1 MSSRPAA
8 TADSVR
14 LGIDIGGTFTDA
26 TLIDEG
32 TGEIKIAKVLS
43 TPLDLSDGFAGA
55 TERVLVE
62 AGAARDAVEYIVH
75 ATTVATNAIIEGK
88 TARTAF
94 ITTKGFRDI
103 LEIARG
109 TRPTLYDLRFVKP
122 RPLVPRHLC
131 FGIDERLDA
140 RGRVLTP
147 LDTGDVRRVAAEIRA
162 ADVEAVAICLLHS
175 YLNPEHELE
184 VQRILREELPEI
196 IISASSSV
204 CPEFREYFRA
214 STTAINASIRPIVS
228 RYVEKIEAR
237 LGKAGVK
244 SELLVMQSSGGV
256 YRADSARERPVYMVE
271 SGPAAGVI
279 AATFM
284 GSLLGHADVLS
295 FDMGGTTAKVGLVL
309 GGQPRVTKD
318 YEVGATAH
326 ATLGEGRGSGYP
338 IRTPVIDLVEIG
350 AGGGS
355 IAWVDSGGVLRVG
368 PESAGA
374 DPGPACYGRGGTRPT
389 VTDANLVLGRL
400 NPEYFLGGEIG
411 LDLAAAEDAITR
423 ECAEPLQLSPVRA
436 ALSVIEIANASMVNA
451 IRLVSVQRGYDP
463 RSFALIAFGGA
474 GPAHANRLAAEND
487 IATTIIP
494 PSPGITSA
502 MGLLATDLKHEYSAT
517 MLRRLDEVP
526 ARELEQAFRKME
538 QSGRVD
544 LKREGLAP
552 EAMQFL
558 RFVEVRYVGQSY
570 ELTLSLSGERVRVE
584 AIDDLIAGFHDEH
597 ERAYGFK
604 APGEAIE
611 VVAARLTAVG
621 LIARPRLRTLSS
633 PREVD
638 ARAARKRRPVYFE
651 ELGGFADCPVHDRY
665 LLAEGSTVIGPAIVE
680 EVDSTTVVHPGYQ
693 GRTTEAGF
701 LVITAVASTR
711 RPRRP
716 SSPKRAAATRRER

>member
-1 MSSRPAA
+1 VSARRAA
-8 TADSVR
+8 TGDAVR

-26 TLIDEG
+26 TLIHEA

-43 TPLDLSDGFAGA
+43 TPRDPSDGFARSA
-55 TERVLVE
+55 ERILAE
-62 AGAARDAVEYIVH
+62 ADVAGDAVEYIVH

-88 TARTAF
+88 AARTAL
-94 ITTKGFRDI
+94 ITTEGFRDI
-103 LEIARG
+103 LEIAKS
-109 TRPTLYDLRFVKP
+109 TRPSLYDLRFVKP
-122 RPLVPRHLC
+122 RPLIPRHLC
-131 FGIDERLDA
+131 FTVRERLDA
-140 RGRVLTP
+140 HGGVLTP
-147 LDTGDVRRVAAEIRA
+147 LDDEDVRQVAAQIGSEN
-162 ADVEAVAICLLHS
+162 VEAIAICLLHS
-175 YLNPEHELE
+175 YLNPQHELE
-184 VQRILREELPEI
+184 VERILREELPEA
-196 IISASSSV
+196 IISSSAKV

-228 RYVEKIEAR
+228 RYLEKIEAR
-237 LGKAGVK
+237 LGDTRVD

-256 YRADSARERPVYMVE
+256 YRADSARENPVYMVE

-279 AATFM
+279 AATFIG
-284 GSLLGHADVLS
+284 GSLGYDDVLS

-309 GGQPRVTKD
+309 GGRPRVTKD

-326 ATLGEGRGSGYP
+326 ATTGEGRGSGYP

-374 DPGPACYGRGGTRPT
+374 DPGPACYGHGGMRPT

-400 NPEYFLGGEIG
+400 NPKYFLGGEIE
-411 LDLAAAEDAITR
+411 LDLDAAVEAIER
-423 ECAEPLQLSPVRA
+423 ECAAPLGLSTVRA
-436 ALSVIEIANASMVNA
+436 ALSIIEIANASMVNA

-517 MLRRLDEVP
+517 FLRLLEEVS
-526 ARELEQAFRKME
+526 ARELEQAFRSME
-538 QSGRVD
+538 RKGRAELV
-544 LKREGLAP
+544 RESLP
-552 EAMQFL
+552 RDAMQFL
-558 RFVEVRYVGQSY
+558 RSVDVRYVGQSY
-570 ELTLSLSGERVRVE
+570 ELTMSLRGERVGRE
-584 AIDDLIAGFHDEH
+584 AIKELVSGFHDEH

-611 VVAARLTAVG
+611 VVAARVTAVG
-621 LIARPRLRTLSS
+621 LIDKPRLRTVSS
-633 PREVD
+633 AGAG
-638 ARAARKRRPVYFE
+638 ARSVQERRPVYFE
-651 ELGGFADCPVHDRY
+651 ELGDFADCPVHNRY
-665 LLAEGSTVIGPAIVE
+665 ALEAGSTVVGPAIVE
-680 EVDSTTVVHPGYQ
+680 EVDSTTVIHPGYQ
-693 GRTTEAGF
+693 GRTTDVGF
-701 LVITAVASTR
+701 LVITQVGPGRSRPARGT
-711 RPRRP
+711 PRR
-716 SSPKRAAATRRER
+716 RATRDRKRH